1 SKLLPRFWLWRGEPC
16 AAFLA
21 LRRPGKAAEPLAW
34 LGCPPSAGPL
44 GRSGGKRG
52 LLSFPQPPLP
62 VSFSD
67 GMFFRSSSLAAFR
80 DEPRPTRNRCFAGK
94 LSHCPQPL
102 CSAAARAGYVFQLLR
117 FRPRRDPL
125 FLLEPGFAGG
135 RAGSEKPGGSGFFG
149 ARDFCSLLH
158 MPFASDASRL
168 LAVCRS
174 SGSDIDLQLLPSF
187 SGESNLDPVPSG
199 AQPGAG
205 LPSWLRPRRSGLD
218 RVFVPATDFSR
229 SRSLLRAI
237 LLAQQ
242 KRLPPASRCGSRR
255 WSRPLPGDSAPGR
268 PVSVSPAGKAAPGPE
283 PRRRAAGQ

>member
-1 SKLLPRFWLWRGEPC
+1 PDFPFPAPIHASIDFLGGGVFRAQHVFELDSHDRLVHGGGQLWFLAVPSKLLLRFWLWRGEPC

-21 LRRPGKAAEPLAW
+21 LRRPGKAAEPLAR

-158 MPFASDASRL
+158 MPFASDA
-168 LAVCRS
+168 
-174 SGSDIDLQLLPSF
+174 
-187 SGESNLDPVPSG
+187 
-199 AQPGAG
+199 
-205 LPSWLRPRRSGLD
+205 
-218 RVFVPATDFSR
+218 
-229 SRSLLRAI
+229 
-237 LLAQQ
+237 
-242 KRLPPASRCGSRR
+242 
-255 WSRPLPGDSAPGR
+255 
-268 PVSVSPAGKAAPGPE
+268 
-283 PRRRAAGQ
+283 